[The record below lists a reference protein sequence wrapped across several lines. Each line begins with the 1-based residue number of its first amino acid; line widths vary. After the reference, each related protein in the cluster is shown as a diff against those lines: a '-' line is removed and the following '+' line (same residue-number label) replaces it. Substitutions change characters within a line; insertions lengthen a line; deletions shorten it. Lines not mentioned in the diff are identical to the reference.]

1 MKLIA
6 DSGST
11 KTTWLI
17 RRPSSTDIRVD
28 SVGLN
33 PVRDDAA
40 LIQQVVEGVAA
51 SLGSYLGGVAM
62 ESQHT
67 GRDVVEEVYF
77 YGAGCIAPY
86 AEAVRSALE
95 SAFVGAKVAV
105 ESDLLGAARALFGV
119 KEGVVCILGTGS
131 NSCLYDGEKI
141 VANVSPLGW
150 ILGDEGSGA
159 VLGRTLV
166 GDLLKGQLTE
176 GLREAF
182 LERFELTPT
191 AIIDAV
197 YRQPQANRFL
207 ASLVPFIVEHR
218 EDESIHALLLTS
230 FRAFFRRNVSAYGR
244 QDLPVGFVGG
254 IAAQFERELREAAEL
269 EGFEV
274 GRIEQHP
281 ILGMAA
287 FHGA

>member
-86 AEAVRSALE
+86 AEAVRGALE

-119 KEGVVCILGTGS
+119 EEGVVCILGTGS